1 MTFTKNNLFNNNE
14 QIQKAFNAKPKMIKK
29 EKHMHT
35 IYLKESR
42 NMHRRYELIV
52 KMCLFNS
59 QFIPLYQIKRKK
71 THTVFFTEKKMFI
84 YPFDNKW
91 YSIHG

>member
-1 MTFTKNNLFNNNE
+1 
-14 QIQKAFNAKPKMIKK
+14 MIKK

-59 QFIPLYQIKRKK
+59 QFIPLYQIKREKK
-71 THTVFFTEKKMFI
+71 TQFFFTEKKCLYIRSTTNGTAFMVEI
-84 YPFDNKW
+84 THS
-91 YSIHG
+91 SIIFTYYVCIVYIINLNS